1 MRKKKLVAAANL
13 PLTTDEAKAHCRVT
27 FADDDDLFHQLIHA
41 ATAELE
47 TRCQRTLCES
57 TWTLTLDA
65 FPDGGIKL
73 PMPPILSVQ
82 SIVYFDPTGAQ
93 LTLSASEYIVDT
105 ASEPGWIWLA
115 PDKKWPTTQDRI
127 NAITVTYTAG
137 YLAGGNA
144 QQQRDAVP
152 KDLRAWL
159 LIRVA
164 TLYENRESVSFA
176 SAPFNIT
183 ALDSLWMPHR
193 VIEA

>member
-1 MRKKKLVAAANL
+1 MRKKKLVAAVNL
-13 PLTTDEAKAHCRVT
+13 PLTTDEAKAQSRVT

-41 ATAELE
+41 ATTELE

-57 TWTLTLDA
+57 TWTLTLDE
-65 FPDGGIKL
+65 FPEGGIKL

-82 SIVYFDPTGAQ
+82 SIVYYDSTGAQ
-93 LTLSASEYIVDT
+93 LTLNPADYIVDT
-105 ASEPGWIWLA
+105 ASEPGWVWLA
-115 PDKKWPTTQDRI
+115 PGKVWPETQDRI
-127 NAITVTYTAG
+127 NAVTVTYKAG
-137 YLAGGNA
+137 YLSGGTA
-144 QQQRDAVP
+144 QQQREAVP

-183 ALDSLWMPHR
+183 ALDSLWQTHR